1 MKAYNRDWYSPN
13 APPFSLHSR
22 FSPTLDTQIVRT
34 LNLGC
39 SLPERQN
46 HCNGAVPLVNQHEPP
61 CKISQVLHAC
71 AYGDCL
77 PLDRKQSP
85 VSERLYHGA
94 GSYLKLQLK
103 FSTGHTTDRGSQTT
117 FPAKAGHDCSAP
129 LYLTE
134 DFLSVEESRV
144 SLDFRLAPEQISN
157 KI

>member
-1 MKAYNRDWYSPN
+1 MDHSDVKAYNRDWYSPN

-94 GSYLKLQLK
+94 GFYLELQLK
-103 FSTGHTTDRGSQTT
+103 FSTGHPTVRGSL
-117 FPAKAGHDCSAP
+117 PK
-129 LYLTE
+129 
-134 DFLSVEESRV
+134 RV
-144 SLDFRLAPEQISN
+144 MTAQPPCI
-157 KI
+157 